1 MHAPAMADQPFV
13 LSIMSRDRVGI
24 VRDVAG
30 AIRDLHGDIADLSQ
44 TVLRGY
50 FTMILLVTFPDE
62 VDEAQI
68 VKALSKLNSGSASPL
83 EISVL
88 RAADAAAAPLAAPRD
103 SYVITARGADRI
115 GFVATVA
122 DFCAENALN
131 IIDLATM
138 VDGDDYVMILQI
150 ELGEIEVDD
159 VRHRLVAFRRET
171 GMDVVLQHN
180 DIVQAMNEIALV

>member
-1 MHAPAMADQPFV
+1 MTQSFV

-24 VRDVAG
+24 VRDVSG

-50 FTMILLVTFPDE
+50 FTMILLVSFPGE
-62 VDEAQI
+62 VGEAQI
-68 VKALSKLNSGSASPL
+68 VDALARLNGKATSPL
-83 EISVL
+83 KISVL
-88 RAADAAAAPLAAPRD
+88 PASDLPPAPATAPGD

-122 DFCAENALN
+122 DFCAGNALN

-150 ELGEIEVDD
+150 ELGEVEVDD
-159 VRHRLVAFRRET
+159 VRRRLVDFRRET

>member
-1 MHAPAMADQPFV
+1 MADRSFV

-24 VRDVAG
+24 VRDVSG

-50 FTMILLVTFPDE
+50 FTMILLVTFADDVGEP
-62 VDEAQI
+62 QI
-68 VKALSKLNSGSASPL
+68 VDALAALSEGSTSPL
-83 EISVL
+83 KISLLPASDLPPAEV
-88 RAADAAAAPLAAPRD
+88 PTPRD

-150 ELGEIEVDD
+150 ELGAIEVDD
-159 VRHRLVAFRRET
+159 VRRRLVDFRRET

-180 DIVQAMNEIALV
+180 DIVQAMNEIAL

>member
-1 MHAPAMADQPFV
+1 MTHQPFV

-24 VRDVAG
+24 VRDVSA
-30 AIRDLHGDIADLSQ
+30 AVRDLHGDIADLSQ

-50 FTMILLVTFPDE
+50 FTMILLVTFPGDVGE
-62 VDEAQI
+62 TQI
-68 VKALSKLNSGSASPL
+68 VDALARLSEGATSPL
-83 EISVL
+83 KISVL
-88 RAADAAAAPLAAPRD
+88 SADDIAPAPTAAPTD

-150 ELGEIEVDD
+150 ELGVVEVDD
-159 VRHRLVAFRRET
+159 VRRGLVDFRRET
-171 GMDVVLQHN
+171 GMDVVLQHH